1 MASFEGNA
9 VVEFQRWTG
18 KRKADAV
25 LDIIKGKLTLIDFCR
40 ASDLKQSDVEK
51 CTDEF
56 IKGDINSLKV
66 NPKDAAAQKQKEVDE
81 LPRVVREQAL
91 VIRVLKKSI
100 EMAERDEIE

>member
-25 LDIIKGKLTLIDFCR
+25 LEIIKGKVTLVDFCR
-40 ASDLKQSDVEK
+40 ANDLKQSDVEK
-51 CTDEF
+51 WIDEF
-56 IKGDINSLKV
+56 IKGGINSLKV

-81 LPRVVREQAL
+81 LQKVVGEQAL

-100 EMAERDEIE
+100 EMAERDENE